1 MPLPSKVLVDSSV
14 WINYF
19 KQGDDLLYTLIEEDI
34 VCTNEIILSELLPV
48 LIRRKQHEVIES
60 LNSLEVIPLEIDWSL
75 IRKYQVMNLDR
86 GVNNVGIPDLVIL
99 QQVIEAKLSFYTLD
113 IHFSM
118 MKDYLS
124 FELLTAN

>member
-14 WINYF
+14 WVNYF

-60 LNSLEVIPLEIDWSL
+60 LSSLEVIPLEIDWSL
-75 IRKYQVMNLDR
+75 IRKYQVINLDR

-113 IHFSM
+113 KHFSM